1 MAKRPKATDLTV
13 ARMDRTDK
21 RVIGQQVVTR
31 ILELIRTGS
40 LRAGDRLPPERE
52 LIEIFGISRPSL
64 REALRALSM
73 LGVVQ
78 SLHGG
83 GAYVSDLNARTLLAP
98 LDFYLS
104 LTKANFADAFDSRR
118 VIEIEIAR
126 RAAAKAAPADIED
139 LHDIIEAHETVQ
151 EDPVGFRIL
160 DTRFHERLSLVA
172 GNAVLQRI
180 AYGLYNLGSTSRIST
195 DELEMSQ
202 D

>member
-13 ARMDRTDK
+13 ARMDPSDR
-21 RVIGQQVVTR
+21 RVIGQQVVAR

-73 LGVVQ
+73 LGVVN

-83 GAYVSDLNARTLLAP
+83 GAYVSDLEARTLLAP
-98 LDFYLS
+98 LDFYMS

-126 RAAAKAAPADIED
+126 RAAPGRRQQISRISAASSRPISPCKTIPSAFAFSTPVSMRGCQRSPA
-139 LHDIIEAHETVQ
+139 T
-151 EDPVGFRIL
+151 PCSSG
-160 DTRFHERLSLVA
+160 SLTDCTISA
-172 GNAVLQRI
+172 
-180 AYGLYNLGSTSRIST
+180 STSRT
-195 DELEMSQ
+195 LTGGRETNQ
-202 D
+202 G